1 MCAFDGPRGSVVASA
16 ARVTQ
21 SSPVEQTMEF
31 SREVAGFLIGKKGIS
46 VRAVSKKANVR
57 IDSRDE
63 GRKRIFTV
71 RPNRK
76 MDEGAVKEAMSI
88 MTEAAKAYQN
98 VLSGDAGSKA
108 QVNDENEIVIQGVT
122 FTYQQNRSQGSR
134 RRGGGDNGNGFRGGN
149 NYNNNANGFSRPN
162 NGRGRGRGSRGSR
175 GGRGGRGGRM
185 TEKVIEKKRSA
196 RAQRR
201 ELRESKVQR
210 STRQEIFEIP
220 EEGMAISKLA
230 VELAVDPTEI
240 VKVLFLNGKMASVN
254 QIIDKESVTLVAEHY
269 GVEVG
274 ETNFSPRPK
283 THSL

>member
-1 MCAFDGPRGSVVASA
+1 
-16 ARVTQ
+16 
-21 SSPVEQTMEF
+21 
-31 SREVAGFLIGKKGIS
+31 
-46 VRAVSKKANVR
+46 
-57 IDSRDE
+57 
-63 GRKRIFTV
+63 
-71 RPNRK
+71 
-76 MDEGAVKEAMSI
+76 
-88 MTEAAKAYQN
+88 
-98 VLSGDAGSKA
+98 
-108 QVNDENEIVIQGVT
+108 
-122 FTYQQNRSQGSR
+122 
-134 RRGGGDNGNGFRGGN
+134 
-149 NYNNNANGFSRPN
+149 
-162 NGRGRGRGSRGSR
+162 
-175 GGRGGRGGRM
+175 M

-274 ETNFSPRPK
+274 ETNFSPHPK